1 MKHRLTKILLF
12 IILSPLFVGCHISK
26 NIEKGKL
33 ILKSNEIIVDGNKIS
48 KDSLSPLLTQNK
60 NNYFFGFPFSAY
72 LNESSKKNTD
82 SIFNSWV
89 KKTKKRKS
97 KLINIFCGG
106 LIHSLL
112 YYLKLKSIQRIQHNS
127 FKEG

>member
-12 IILSPLFVGCHISK
+12 IILSPLFVGCNISK

-60 NNYFFGFPFSAY
+60 NNYFLGFPFSAY

-97 KLINIFCGG
+97 KLM
-106 LIHSLL
+106 
-112 YYLKLKSIQRIQHNS
+112 
-127 FKEG
+127 ED